1 MDVEHSYSQEK
12 INIKKIKELRDTISE
27 LDVCEQVEVLKIIE
41 KNKIKYTEN
50 KNGVFINMNKLNNKT
65 IEDLDKFIEY
75 IRNNIK
81 KNLI

>member
-1 MDVEHSYSQEK
+1 MEVEHSNSQETLD
-12 INIKKIKELRDTISE
+12 IKKIRELRDTISE

>member
-1 MDVEHSYSQEK
+1 MELEPSNNQDK
-12 INIKKIKELRDTISE
+12 GAIKKLRELRDTISE

-65 IEDLDKFIEY
+65 IEDLELFIEY

>member
-1 MDVEHSYSQEK
+1 MEVEHSNNQEK
-12 INIKKIKELRDTISE
+12 LDLKKLKELRDTISE

-50 KNGVFINMNKLNNKT
+50 KNGIFINMNKLNNKT
-65 IEDLDKFIEY
+65 IEDLELFIVY

>member
-1 MDVEHSYSQEK
+1 MEVEHSNNQEK
-12 INIKKIKELRDTISE
+12 VDIKKLRELRDTISE
-27 LDVCEQVEVLKIIE
+27 LDVCEQAEVLKIIE

>member
-1 MDVEHSYSQEK
+1 MEVEHSYYQEK
-12 INIKKIKELRDTISE
+12 LDIKKLKELRDIISE

-50 KNGVFINMNKLNNKT
+50 KNGVFINMNKLNDKT
-65 IEDLDKFIEY
+65 ITDLERFIVY

>member
-1 MDVEHSYSQEK
+1 MEVEHSNNQEK
-12 INIKKIKELRDTISE
+12 LDLKKLKELRDTISE

-50 KNGVFINMNKLNNKT
+50 KNGIFINMNKLNNKT
-65 IEDLDKFIEY
+65 IEDLELFIVY
-75 IRNNIK
+75 IRKNIK

>member
-1 MDVEHSYSQEK
+1 MEVEYSNNQEK
-12 INIKKIKELRDTISE
+12 LDIKKLKVLRDIISE

-65 IEDLDKFIEY
+65 ITDLEQFIVY
-75 IRNNIK
+75 ISNNIK

>member
-1 MDVEHSYSQEK
+1 MEVEHSNNQEK
-12 INIKKIKELRDTISE
+12 LKELRDTISE

-50 KNGVFINMNKLNNKT
+50 KNGIFINMNKLNNKT
-65 IEDLDKFIEY
+65 IEDLELFIVY

>member
-1 MDVEHSYSQEK
+1 MEVEHSNSQEPLD
-12 INIKKIKELRDTISE
+12 IKKLRELRDTISE

>member
-1 MDVEHSYSQEK
+1 MEVEHSNSQESLD
-12 INIKKIKELRDTISE
+12 IKKLKELRDTISE
-27 LDVCEQVEVLKIIE
+27 LDACEQVEVLKIIE

-65 IEDLDKFIEY
+65 IEELDKFIVY

>member
-1 MDVEHSYSQEK
+1 MELEHSNSQETLD
-12 INIKKIKELRDTISE
+12 IKKLKELRDTISE
-27 LDVCEQVEVLKIIE
+27 LDSCEQVEVLKIIE

-65 IEDLDKFIEY
+65 IEELEKFIVY

>member
-1 MDVEHSYSQEK
+1 MELEPSNNQEK
-12 INIKKIKELRDTISE
+12 GAIKKLRELRDTISE

>member
-1 MDVEHSYSQEK
+1 MEVEHSNSQETLDV
-12 INIKKIKELRDTISE
+12 KKIRELRDTISE

>member
-1 MDVEHSYSQEK
+1 MEVEYSNNQEK
-12 INIKKIKELRDTISE
+12 LDIKKLKELRDIISE

-65 IEDLDKFIEY
+65 ITDLEQFIVY
-75 IRNNIK
+75 ISNNIK

>member
-1 MDVEHSYSQEK
+1 MEVEHSNSQETLD
-12 INIKKIKELRDTISE
+12 IKKLKELRDTISE
-27 LDVCEQVEVLKIIE
+27 LDSCEQVEVLKIIE

-65 IEDLDKFIEY
+65 IEELEKFIVHLS
-75 IRNNIK
+75 NNIK